1 LELKDD
7 GTRCSVR
14 RKKYQDTTGGGK
26 RKRSA
31 IQVHFA
37 AATPAGHKEDF
48 TPAKVRRTTTSNDKD
63 EEHAGE
69 DEGNE
74 DMEEELM
81 PELVVLVLS
90 YINCLG
96 LVACQF
102 VCTAWMV
109 MMCAMSL

>member
-1 LELKDD
+1 M
-7 GTRCSVR
+7 RCVQEEVP
-14 RKKYQDTTGGGK
+14 QDTTSGGK

-63 EEHAGE
+63 KEHACE
-69 DEGNE
+69 EGNK

-81 PELVVLVLS
+81 PELVALVLS
-90 YINCLG
+90 YVDRLR
-96 LVACQF
+96 LVVCQF
-102 VCTAWMV
+102 VCTTWMV
-109 MMCAMSL
+109 MMCATSL